1 MSEVAEAATSAT
13 HSDPPP
19 PGRRR
24 NATSTG
30 DHATASDQHESTD
43 KKTKKV
49 YGKLNTTLC
58 DAFFSPEGALWKAAV
73 EDEIASH
80 QKYGTWEL
88 VPLPPGRTPIKSK
101 WIFELKP
108 GYDGAAERYK
118 ARLVALSCLQ
128 HAGLDYDETFNPL
141 VKRSTLRIM
150 LALDATR
157 DVDAI

>member
-49 YGKLNTTLC
+49 YGKLNITLC
-58 DAFFSPEGALWKAAV
+58 DAFFSPEGAL
-73 EDEIASH
+73 
-80 QKYGTWEL
+80 
-88 VPLPPGRTPIKSK
+88 
-101 WIFELKP
+101 
-108 GYDGAAERYK
+108 
-118 ARLVALSCLQ
+118 
-128 HAGLDYDETFNPL
+128 
-141 VKRSTLRIM
+141 
-150 LALDATR
+150 
-157 DVDAI
+157 